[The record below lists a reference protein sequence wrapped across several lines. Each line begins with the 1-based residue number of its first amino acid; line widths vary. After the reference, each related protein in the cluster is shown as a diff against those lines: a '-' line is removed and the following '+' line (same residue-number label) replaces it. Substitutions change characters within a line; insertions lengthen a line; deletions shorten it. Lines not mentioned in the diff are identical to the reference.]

1 MYVSLSFD
9 RPEEINK
16 SYIYIQCNSP
26 KCIILILLM
35 IMWYMNFPPLF
46 PTFFLCLFL
55 FTCNHLLYCLCWHI
69 TASLG
74 MLLPSLDQWNT
85 VQLFYH
91 LRTHVLST
99 FKKWQIHKT
108 SDALIH
114 FLPFLF
120 GFPTIYTANPAWM
133 CWLLLLLYG
142 LVQVNKDYFKDG

>member
-35 IMWYMNFPPLF
+35 IMLYMNFPPLF
-46 PTFFLCLFL
+46 PTFFLCVCFCLHAVIF
-55 FTCNHLLYCLCWHI
+55 FTAFAGTSLHLLACCCHRQISGILCNCFI
-69 TASLG
+69 TCVH
-74 MLLPSLDQWNT
+74 MCYQ
-85 VQLFYH
+85 H
-91 LRTHVLST
+91 L
-99 FKKWQIHKT
+99 KKWQIHKT

-133 CWLLLLLYG
+133 C
-142 LVQVNKDYFKDG
+142 